1 MDESDDYDQGLK
13 PEKRDA
19 LREEVLR
26 DKNVLLEII
35 KFLSARKLGLIGRT
49 R

>member
-19 LREEVLR
+19 LREDVLR
-26 DKNVLLEII
+26 ERMC
-35 KFLSARKLGLIGRT
+35 F
-49 R
+49 

>member
-19 LREEVLR
+19 LREDVLR
-26 DKNVLLEII
+26 DKNVLL
-35 KFLSARKLGLIGRT
+35 
-49 R
+49 

>member
-19 LREEVLR
+19 LE
-26 DKNVLLEII
+26 
-35 KFLSARKLGLIGRT
+35 RT
-49 R
+49 YYVTRMCF